1 MYIIS
6 LNIVVFFI
14 VFIHLIK
21 QLKNKTNNK
30 LLNKCINNLSDSDS
44 DYEIAS
50 DNKSISISEKHLTNN
65 ILNTIHYNIN
75 SIINQLDILEKLKPN
90 IDINNIKNQ
99 SLQLDLIINNLI
111 EQIEQEYNNNN
122 SGNNSDNNSS
132 ESDNNSETSTT
143 SSNKSNKSDKS
154 NKSNKS
160 NKSDK
165 SLSES
170 DIAFVSESDNE

>member
-50 DNKSISISEKHLTNN
+50 DNNSISISEKHLTNN

-75 SIINQLDILEKLKPN
+75 SIINQLDILEKLKLN

-122 SGNNSDNNSS
+122 SGNNSS

>member
-111 EQIEQEYNNNN
+111 EQIEQEYNNYN
-122 SGNNSDNNSS
+122 SGNNSS
-132 ESDNNSETSTT
+132 ESDNNSEKSTT